1 MASAADLLKKIDSE
15 SLRSDIPDFAPGD
28 TLRVHT
34 KIVEGNKERIQ
45 IFEGIVLSRRRG
57 TQKTATFNVRKI
69 SSGVGVERTFPLY
82 SPRIDKIEIVSRGV
96 VRRSKLF
103 YLRELSGKSARIRKR
118 HDDETVATQSAG
130 SSTSENATA
139 A

>member
-57 TQKTATFNVRKI
+57 NHKTATFNVRKI
-69 SSGVGVERTFPLY
+69 SSGIGVERTFPLY
-82 SPRIDKIEIVSRGV
+82 SPRIDKIEVVSRGV

-118 HDDETVATQSAG
+118 HDEET
-130 SSTSENATA
+130 SSTTSTTSTA
-139 A
+139 AASAPAA